1 MMCLSVGKATVE
13 ECLEIIKDAELA
25 EIRLDLNIYT
35 EEELERIFS
44 SGTNLIATCRE
55 GKYDNSE
62 RKYLMRKSI
71 DFGAKYVDLDITW
84 DYDLREYMVNAAK
97 KAGCKVIVSYHNYE
111 KCPNREN
118 MIDIINRCFDNNAD
132 IAKVVC
138 KANSNEDN
146 ANIMSL
152 YNLKKDIIA
161 LGMGKL
167 GKISRVAAPFLG
179 APFTY
184 VYPKDRKRTAE
195 GQFSEEKMKEIIN
208 LMS

>member
-1 MMCLSVGKATVE
+1 MMCLSVGQATAE
-13 ECLEIIKDAELA
+13 ECLDLIKDAELA

-35 EEELERIFS
+35 EEELEKIFS
-44 SGTNLIATCRE
+44 SGANLIATCRE
-55 GKYDNSE
+55 GKFNASE

-71 DFGAKYVDLDITW
+71 DFGAKYVDLDLTC
-84 DYDLREYMVNAAK
+84 DYELREYMISAAK
-97 KAGCKVIVSYHNYE
+97 MAGCKVIVSYHNYE

-118 MIDIINRCFDNNAD
+118 MVDIINRCFDGNAD
-132 IAKVVC
+132 IAKIVC

-152 YNLKKDIIA
+152 YSLDKDIIA

-179 APFTY
+179 APFT
-184 VYPKDRKRTAE
+184 
-195 GQFSEEKMKEIIN
+195 
-208 LMS
+208 